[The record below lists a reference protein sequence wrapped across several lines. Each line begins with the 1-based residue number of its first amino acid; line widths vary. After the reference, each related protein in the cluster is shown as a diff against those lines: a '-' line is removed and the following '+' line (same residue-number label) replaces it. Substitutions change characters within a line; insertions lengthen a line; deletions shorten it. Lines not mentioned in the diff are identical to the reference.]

1 MPISRLFSDTAN
13 QTNRPLLP
21 NIQADDSR
29 WMPSLRSVLMTTVAM
44 ILVISLLMVSS
55 ASIPFAQ
62 SKNLGD
68 FYFFTHQLA
77 YIVIGMMFGYVMYK
91 TPLKI
96 TFRLD
101 IILVAMF
108 MCVLAI
114 IYTVLAGSVING
126 SRRWIEIGGINFQP
140 VEMAK
145 LLMILFT
152 ADYLVRRSEEVR
164 YSMAGFLR
172 LAGIAGVLS
181 LVIMLQPDFG
191 SVVVIMGCTAAM
203 MFVGG
208 LPKRLLMIIMGIMTV
223 GGFIGITSAQY
234 RLKRVMSFLDPFDD
248 LRNSDYQLGRS
259 IVAFARG
266 EWFGVGYGESV
277 QKLSHLPEAHTD
289 FLLAITGEELG
300 FFGVM
305 FLLFLQL
312 CLIATVMRISFNALK
327 RRQSR
332 LSYFAFGVGVLFF
345 GQVFVNA
352 GMTMGMLPTKGLT
365 MPFFSYGGSSMVVNL
380 IIIGILLRILK
391 ESPAI
396 PPNESRYY

>member
-1 MPISRLFSDTAN
+1 MPIPGFSHSSYASAGAPRTSWHC
-13 QTNRPLLP
+13 L
-21 NIQADDSR
+21 
-29 WMPSLRSVLMTTVAM
+29 PSLRSLLLTTVGM
-44 ILVISLLMVSS
+44 ILVLSLLMVAS

-62 SKNLGD
+62 TKKLGD
-68 FYFFTHQLA
+68 FYFFYHQLSYIFIGLFGAFVA
-77 YIVIGMMFGYVMYK
+77 YR
-91 TPLKI
+91 TPLRLM
-96 TFRLD
+96 FRLD
-101 IILVAMF
+101 LVM
-108 MCVLAI
+108 MMMVLCVMAI
-114 IYTVLAGSVING
+114 IYTVVAGSVING

-145 LLMILFT
+145 LIMILFT

-164 YSMAGFLR
+164 YHWKGFLR
-172 LAGIAGVLS
+172 LTMIAACLA

-191 SVVVIMGCTAAM
+191 SVVIIACCTAAM
-203 MFVGG
+203 IFVGG
-208 LPKRLLMIIMGIMTV
+208 LPKRQFLIVMGAMLVAGAV
-223 GGFIGITSAQY
+223 GVMSASY
-234 RLKRVMSFLDPFDD
+234 RLKRAMSFLDPFDD

-300 FFGVM
+300 FIGVV
-305 FLLFLQL
+305 FLLLLQI
-312 CLIATVMRISFNALK
+312 CLIYVVMKISYDALK

-391 ESPAI
+391 ESPRIAQADC
-396 PPNESRYY
+396 RYY

>member
-1 MPISRLFSDTAN
+1 MVMPRVSAPRQPMTH
-13 QTNRPLLP
+13 RRG
-21 NIQADDSR
+21 R
-29 WMPSLRSVLMTTVAM
+29 WLPSLSSSLVTTVAM
-44 ILVISLLMVSS
+44 ILVLSLLMVAS

-62 SKNLGD
+62 TKQLGD
-68 FYFFTHQLA
+68 FYFFYHQVAYMLIGLVGAALA
-77 YIVIGMMFGYVMYK
+77 YRV
-91 TPLKI
+91 PLRWM
-96 TFRLD
+96 FRLD
-101 IILVAMF
+101 LIMF
-108 MCVLAI
+108 VMVLCVLAI
-114 IYTVLAGSVING
+114 IYTVVAGSVING

-145 LLMILFT
+145 LVMILFT
-152 ADYLVRRSEEVR
+152 ADYVVRRSEEVR
-164 YSMAGFLR
+164 YHWKGFIR
-172 LAGIAGVLS
+172 LAVIAAVLA

-191 SVVVIMGCTAAM
+191 SVVIIACCTAAM
-203 MFVGG
+203 IFVAG
-208 LPKRLLMIIMGIMTV
+208 LPKRLFLIIIGIMATA
-223 GGFIGITSAQY
+223 GTIGVMSAQY
-234 RLKRVMSFLDPFDD
+234 RLRRAMSFLDPFDD
-248 LRNSDYQLGRS
+248 LRDSDYQLGRS

-300 FFGVM
+300 FVGVS
-305 FLLFLQL
+305 FLLALQMTLIFL
-312 CLIATVMRISFNALK
+312 VMKISYETLK

-380 IIIGILLRILK
+380 IIIGILLRIVK
-391 ESPAI
+391 ESPKIAQVDC
-396 PPNESRYY
+396 RYY

>member
-1 MPISRLFSDTAN
+1 MSRISSAIHAKNPYDFPARFRWLPPLSSILF
-13 QTNRPLLP
+13 
-21 NIQADDSR
+21 
-29 WMPSLRSVLMTTVAM
+29 TTVAL
-44 ILVISLLMVSS
+44 ILVMSLLMVAS

-62 SKNLGD
+62 TKNLGD
-68 FYFFTHQLA
+68 SYFFIHQLGYMVFGALLGWVA
-77 YIVIGMMFGYVMYK
+77 YQL
-91 TPLKI
+91 PLKL

-101 IILVAMF
+101 VIMGLMAV
-108 MCVLAI
+108 CLLAI

-152 ADYLVRRSEEVR
+152 ADFVVRRSEEVR
-164 YSMAGFLR
+164 YSYTGFIR
-172 LAGIAGVLS
+172 LALIAAALA

-191 SVVVIMGCTAAM
+191 SVVIIACCTAAII
-203 MFVGG
+203 FVAG
-208 LPKRLLMIIMGIMTV
+208 LPKRLFMIIIGIMATM
-223 GGFIGITSAQY
+223 GTIGIMSAQY
-234 RLKRVMSFLDPFDD
+234 RLRRAMSFLDPFDD
-248 LRNSDYQLGRS
+248 LRDSDYQLGRS

-266 EWFGVGYGESV
+266 EWTGVGYGESV

-300 FFGVM
+300 FIGVV
-305 FLLFLQL
+305 FLLLL
-312 CLIATVMRISFNALK
+312 ELILIICVMRISYTALQ

-332 LSYFAFGVGVLFF
+332 ISYFAFGVGMLFF

-352 GMTMGMLPTKGLT
+352 GMTMGLLPTKGLT

-380 IIIGILLRILK
+380 MIIGILLKILK
-391 ESPAI
+391 ESPTI
-396 PPNESRYY
+396 PPNECRYY

>member
-1 MPISRLFSDTAN
+1 MPISRLFSDA
-13 QTNRPLLP
+13 TNRSGRPLLP
-21 NIQADDSR
+21 SLQQDTN
-29 WMPSLRSVLMTTVAM
+29 WLPSLSSVLTTLVGM
-44 ILVISLLMVSS
+44 IMVMSLLMVAS

-68 FYFFTHQLA
+68 FYFFTHQLGYMLVGLILGYIA
-77 YIVIGMMFGYVMYK
+77 YRM
-91 TPLKI
+91 PLKV

-101 IILVAMF
+101 LILAAMF
-108 MCVLAI
+108 VCVLAI

-164 YSMAGFLR
+164 YSSAGFFR
-172 LAGIAGVLS
+172 LAAIALVLS

-208 LPKRLLMIIMGIMTV
+208 LPKRLFMIIMGIMTA
-223 GGFIGITSAQY
+223 GGLIGITSAQY
-234 RLKRVMSFLDPFDD
+234 RIKRVLSFLDPFDD

-305 FLLFLQL
+305 FLLLLEL
-312 CLIATVMRISFNALK
+312 CLIVTVMKISFDALK

-380 IIIGILLRILK
+380 LIIGILLRILK
-391 ESPAI
+391 ESPQI
-396 PPNESRYY
+396 PPNQSRYY